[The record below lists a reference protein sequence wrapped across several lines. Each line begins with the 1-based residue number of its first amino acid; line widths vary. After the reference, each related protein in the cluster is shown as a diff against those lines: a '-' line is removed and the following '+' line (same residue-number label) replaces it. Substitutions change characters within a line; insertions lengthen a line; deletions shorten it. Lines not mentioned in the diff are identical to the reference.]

1 MPALLACLS
10 ASLIASVNMRPFQAL
25 CTLLGCCNLWAAEG
39 VRVVNKYPQT
49 SIPLAPDTV
58 SSSPDLPLNE
68 PPLVSSGSPKAAC
81 CRLPAVVGQTSC
93 LIKATA
99 FYWVVFPADA
109 ELPPPPAP
117 PPGGM
122 HAGTDRPRL

>member
-1 MPALLACLS
+1 
-10 ASLIASVNMRPFQAL
+10 MRPFQAL

-81 CRLPAVVGQTSC
+81 CRLPAVIDQTSFS
-93 LIKATA
+93 ITATA
-99 FYWVVFPADA
+99 FYRSMYPADA
-109 ELPPPPAP
+109 VLPPPPAP
-117 PPGGM
+117 PPGVLR
-122 HAGTDRPRL
+122 AGTDRPRL